1 MALGPESAGEDDR
14 RRTRPAH
21 LVDLPI
27 RCSLPQTAEPVH
39 PSCYAIQLHH
49 DEITTKVAPGAHAIL
64 ILDQAGWHGAKQ
76 LRIPI
81 TSPVARARSNPI
93 LVVSGT

>member
-1 MALGPESAGEDDR
+1 M
-14 RRTRPAH
+14 
-21 LVDLPI
+21 
-27 RCSLPQTAEPVH
+27 
-39 PSCYAIQLHH
+39 QLHH

-81 TSPVARARSNPI
+81 NIPGGHGTKQRFGGVGNLTHSSN
-93 LVVSGT
+93 V